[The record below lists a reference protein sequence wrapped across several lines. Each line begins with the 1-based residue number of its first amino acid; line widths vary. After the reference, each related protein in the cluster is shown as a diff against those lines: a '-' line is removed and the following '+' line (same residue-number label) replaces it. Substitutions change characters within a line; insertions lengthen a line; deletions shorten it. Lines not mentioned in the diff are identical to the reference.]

1 MAEASVQPGYSM
13 AHEIFISYAAE
24 DKSVADAVCYAIESS
39 GIQCWYAPRDV
50 TYGQDFEEA
59 IVDAICASR
68 LIILIVSA
76 NSNTSSHVK
85 REVQN
90 ACTEGVTVPVLPF
103 RVQDV
108 ELNKALRYYIGSV
121 HWLDAVTPPLQSHLQ
136 RLVEH
141 VHARLPRVESPVTDR
156 TTSELGPQTETSTSP
171 ELGSRTE
178 EKFGAATGATT
189 TPLPSRYTTL
199 GLSNTG
205 ASDLGWQG
213 AQSGPLAQPAK
224 NDPFAI
230 AALVCGVIPCTC
242 LPSILAV
249 VFGHIAL
256 SRIKKSPQLY
266 KGKGMAKW
274 GLGLGYF
281 FTVANIIYGI
291 ISAVTHK

>member
-1 MAEASVQPGYSM
+1 M

-24 DKSVADAVCYAIESS
+24 DKPVADAVCYAIESS

-76 NSNTSSHVK
+76 NSNSSSHVK

-90 ACTEGVTVPVLPF
+90 ACMEGVAIPVLPF

-108 ELNKALRYYIGSV
+108 PLNKALQYYIGSV
-121 HWLDAVTPPLQSHLQ
+121 HWLDAATPPMQAHLQ

-141 VHARLPRVESPVTDR
+141 VRARLPRLEPPVSDR
-156 TTSELGPQTETSTSP
+156 TTSELEPQTETSTSP
-171 ELGSRTE
+171 ELGSRSE
-178 EKFGAATGATT
+178 EKFGAATAAAT
-189 TPLPSRYTTL
+189 TPLSSRYTTL
-199 GLSNTG
+199 GLGNTG
-205 ASDLGWQG
+205 ASNPGWQAG
-213 AQSGPLAQPAK
+213 QSGPLAQTAK

-230 AALVCGVIPCTC
+230 ASLVCGVIPCTC
-242 LPSILAV
+242 LPSILAII
-249 VFGHIAL
+249 FGHIAL
-256 SRIKKSPQLY
+256 SRIRKSPELY

-274 GLGLGYF
+274 GVGLGYV
-281 FTVANIIYGI
+281 FTVANILYGI
-291 ISAVTHK
+291 ISAVANK